1 MSNEIFKL
9 KELSAKL
16 GNDLSL
22 IQASGGNT
30 SIKLDRLFLDRFIDS
45 SFGY

>member
-1 MSNEIFKL
+1 MFGEIFKL
-9 KELSAKL
+9 KLSAKL

-30 SIKLDRLFLDRFIDS
+30 IKLDGKLFVKASERN
-45 SFGY
+45 

>member
-1 MSNEIFKL
+1 MFSEIFKF

-30 SIKLDRLFLDRFIDS
+30 SIKLDGKLLVKAS
-45 SFGY
+45 G